1 MKKFSAT
8 ITRKNIF
15 ILIRYTGLTLEEFGN
30 IIGLSKRWVQYVKE
44 GKYDF
49 DIPSIEKASN
59 FFNVPFIKLT
69 TTIVTPSFGYRK
81 MLEAYHKNNTEYS
94 KILSEPPSIPY
105 LIEFILMKDSEFT
118 TRTEMEIRDIRKIIG
133 KYDLDY
139 KGSSLSTE
147 LQKSDFVEFWPHP
160 TKNRTN
166 LYRVKV

>member
-8 ITRKNIF
+8 ITRDNIF
-15 ILIRYTGLTLEEFGN
+15 ILVRYSGLTLEEFGN
-30 IIGLSKRWVQYVKE
+30 IMGLSKRWIQYLKE

-49 DIPSIEKASN
+49 DIPSIEKASS
-59 FFNVPFIKLT
+59 FFNVPFTKLT
-69 TTIVTPSFGYRK
+69 TTIVKPSFGYRK
-81 MLEAYHKNNTEYS
+81 MLESYHKNNIEYS

-105 LIEFILMKDSEFT
+105 LIEFILMRDPDFT
-118 TRTEMEIRDIRKIIG
+118 TRTEMEIKDIRKIIS
-133 KYDLDY
+133 KYDLTY

-166 LYRVKV
+166 LYKARI